1 MIEREI
7 TPHLLRSFEQYP
19 FVTVTGTRQA
29 GKTTLC
35 RAVFA
40 DLGYADLE
48 DPRVRHHA
56 ESDPWEFL
64 SGFPEGAVLD
74 EVHHVPELL
83 SCLKV
88 HADEVR
94 RNTLFVLTGSE
105 QFGLIDNVTESLA
118 GRTAML
124 RLLPFTLAERRRA
137 GAGGRID
144 DIVYSGCYPRIHD
157 QDLNPTEALGDYFAS
172 YVERDA
178 RRIGSIRNLD
188 AFGRF
193 ARLCARRI
201 GRQVNLRWLAAG
213 AGVSPETA
221 RRWLDVLW
229 VSDIVFTLSPT
240 LAFPPFP
247 ATSRWSWIRRRR
259 ARSRRLYFCDVGLAS
274 YLLGIEDPGQLAA
287 HPLRAALFENLV
299 VAETLKHAFNQG
311 HGDFPSEVSYYR
323 GAGGVEC
330 RLLYGR
336 GQRIGAIEMTLDA
349 TVSPDW
355 FDSLT
360 RIYEPGPCRGSPPGP
375 SSTAAPKV
383 SNTTAARRCP
393 PPGSPNCCGAS
404 TASISSRDRHR
415 RRSRPSVAS
424 ARKVAG
430 WLQNSPGAPN
440 SARLCGSRTAR
451 TPGAYWVSNKSECL
465 RRVSGV
471 RALSE

>member
-19 FVTVTGTRQA
+19 FVTVTGPRDA

-40 DLGYADLE
+40 HLGYADLE

-56 ESDPWEFL
+56 ESDPWGFL
-64 SGFPEGAVLD
+64 AGFPEGAVLD

-94 RNTLFVLTGSE
+94 RNSLFVLTGSE

-157 QDLNPTEALGDYFAS
+157 QDLDPAEALGDYFAS

-274 YLLGIEDPGQLAA
+274 YLLGIEDPGQVAA
-287 HPLRAALFENLV
+287 HPLREALFENLV
-299 VAETLKHAFNQG
+299 VAETRKHAFNRG
-311 HGDFPSEVSYYR
+311 KHDFPSEVSYYR
-323 GAGGVEC
+323 GAAGVEC

-336 GQRIGAIEMTLDA
+336 GQRIGAIETDPGA

-355 FDSLT
+355 FDPLT
-360 RIYEPGPCRGSPPGP
+360 RIYEPEPRITSRTVVYGGSQGQRHDGGEAVPLSGLAELLRRLDREHLEPWPPP
-375 SSTAAPKV
+375 A
-383 SNTTAARRCP
+383 TTPLESCLSEEGRLMVAELARSPELREAVRELHREDARRVL
-393 PPGSPNCCGAS
+393 G
-404 TASISSRDRHR
+404 
-415 RRSRPSVAS
+415 
-424 ARKVAG
+424 
-430 WLQNSPGAPN
+430 LEQ
-440 SARLCGSRTAR
+440 
-451 TPGAYWVSNKSECL
+451 E
-465 RRVSGV
+465 
-471 RALSE
+471 